1 MKELSDKELLE
12 LYKIIKKFVKDLNQK
27 LEDVKND

>member
-12 LYKIIKKFVKDLNQK
+12 FYEILKKFVRM
-27 LEDVKND
+27 LEADKEAVDND